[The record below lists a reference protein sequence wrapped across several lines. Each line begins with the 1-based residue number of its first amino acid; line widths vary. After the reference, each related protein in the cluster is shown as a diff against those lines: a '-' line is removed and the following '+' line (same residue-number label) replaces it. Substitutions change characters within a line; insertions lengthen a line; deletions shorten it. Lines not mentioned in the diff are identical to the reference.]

1 LAHLAAMPIEGRK
14 PGAHGQFDVVD
25 ALSVVGPYRDRRP
38 GAPYTFEQLLDEHQR
53 FGIGQRLVLH
63 AESRD
68 GVPEQGNENIV
79 RQTFL
84 RDDTAVIWTALPPRR
99 FGAPK
104 VDAFLGDAERAG
116 VAMLALFPDTHGHHI
131 APWANEQLYKA
142 MQRARLPLLLDLG
155 NAQGAEAR
163 RRYEEVHAVASA
175 FPHLPIV
182 LWNAFYMDERL
193 QIPLLDAC
201 PNVRV
206 GLATVFIPSFGIEQY
221 SARYGPDRLIFGS
234 NWPRQSPGP
243 LLTYVLYADVHDR
256 VKHAILGDTIRA
268 LAANVRWPVRGF
280 PKAPAAAATAEP
292 TGADEPTETGEPTQ
306 TPDVGPTLD
315 SGADTADAAPWLAAM
330 AELEARARRG
340 GAGAIDRD
348 ADDTGEPGLDPRRAP
363 GEEGQ

>member
-1 LAHLAAMPIEGRK
+1 MPADVRK
-14 PGAHGQFDVVD
+14 PGSHGQFDVVD
-25 ALSVVGPYRDRRP
+25 ALAVVGPYRDRRP
-38 GAPYTFEQLLDEHQR
+38 DTPFTFEELLDEHHR
-53 FGIGQRLVLH
+53 YGIGRRLVLH

-68 GVPEQGNENIV
+68 GVPDQGNENIQ

-84 RDDTAVIWTALPPRR
+84 RDDTAVIWTALPQRR
-99 FGAPK
+99 FGAPRID
-104 VDAFLGDAERAG
+104 VFLGDAERAG

-131 APWANEQLYKA
+131 APWANEPLYKA
-142 MQRARLPLLLDLG
+142 MQAARLPLLLDLA

-163 RRYEEVHAVASA
+163 HRYEDVHAVATA

-201 PNVRV
+201 RNVRV

-221 SARYGPDRLIFGS
+221 TARYGPDRLVFGS

-268 LAANVRWPVRGF
+268 LVADVRWPVAAF
-280 PKAPAAAATAEP
+280 PKKAKAKTEATRPTQPTGPTDAAAPGEAEAPAEASDQGPTP
-292 TGADEPTETGEPTQ
+292 TGD
-306 TPDVGPTLD
+306 
-315 SGADTADAAPWLAAM
+315 ADAAPWLAAM
-330 AELEARARRG
+330 AELEARVRRG
-340 GAGAIDRD
+340 GAGAIDREEPD
-348 ADDTGEPGLDPRRAP
+348 AAGLDPHRAP
-363 GEEGQ
+363 GEEGE